1 MDLELKRTESTTIRV
16 DAFTDEAKGTPLAM
30 TGYTAWFTAKT
41 SRSLDDADAEFR
53 KDNGGVG
60 GVNIVNGTA
69 TDDRLEIS
77 IAPADF
83 ANLPNEYIHLSWDA
97 KVKSPAGVIT
107 VLQQG
112 DMLIL
117 PTPTVAV

>member
-16 DAFTDEAKGTPLAM
+16 DAFTDETKTTPLVM

-60 GVNIVNGTA
+60 GVNIVNGTD

-83 ANLPNEYIHLSWDA
+83 ANLPNEYIHLSWDS

-117 PTPTVAV
+117 PTPTVTV

>member
-16 DAFTDEAKGTPLAM
+16 DAFTDETKTTPLDM

-60 GVNIVNGTA
+60 GVNIVDGTA
-69 TDDRLEIS
+69 TNDRLEIS
-77 IAPADF
+77 IVPADF
-83 ANLPNEYIHLSWDA
+83 TNLPNEHIHLSWDA
-97 KVKSPAGVIT
+97 KVKSPAGGIT